1 MKKALPIAQGGSL
14 IVATGNI
21 NFLALFIVLIL
32 NDTHM
37 HMALISN
44 WAGGG
49 VLLRC
54 VFFLNFDLYVKFV
67 IILKHC
73 FK

>member
-1 MKKALPIAQGGSL
+1 MKKALPIAQGKQF

-21 NFLALFIVLIL
+21 NFWALFIVLTL

-37 HMALISN
+37 HKALISK
-44 WAGGG
+44 WGGG
-49 VLLRC
+49 LLRR

-73 FK
+73 LK

>member
-1 MKKALPIAQGGSL
+1 MKKALPIAQGEPL

-21 NFLALFIVLIL
+21 NFLALFIVSTL

-44 WAGGG
+44 WG
-49 VLLRC
+49 VLLRR

-73 FK
+73 LK

>member
-49 VLLRC
+49 G
-54 VFFLNFDLYVKFV
+54 V
-67 IILKHC
+67 IALCI
-73 FK
+73 FP

>member
-1 MKKALPIAQGGSL
+1 MKKALPIALGEQF
-14 IVATGNI
+14 IVASGNI

-44 WAGGG
+44 WAGG

-73 FK
+73 LK